1 MILSVIPFMRSDN
14 KIDKVLW
21 DVCSLVNKVK
31 DGDDKRLD
39 ALKWGLIVLV
49 EKFVSNK
56 NRKRRIF
63 ELIKMEGSYF
73 YELYGKE
80 EREQGRAEM
89 ADKVIRNLLKDGVSV
104 ELVSKWTGVPINQIK
119 SFKF

>member
-1 MILSVIPFMRSDN
+1 M
-14 KIDKVLW
+14 K
-21 DVCSLVNKVK
+21 
-31 DGDDKRLD
+31 
-39 ALKWGLIVLV
+39 
-49 EKFVSNK
+49 
-56 NRKRRIF
+56 
-63 ELIKMEGSYF
+63 
-73 YELYGKE
+73 

>member
-1 MILSVIPFMRSDN
+1 MIMCFLEN
-14 KIDKVLW
+14 T
-21 DVCSLVNKVK
+21 
-31 DGDDKRLD
+31 
-39 ALKWGLIVLV
+39 
-49 EKFVSNK
+49 
-56 NRKRRIF
+56 
-63 ELIKMEGSYF
+63 YY

-80 EREQGRAEM
+80 KSEQGRAEM

>member
-1 MILSVIPFMRSDN
+1 MRPDER
-14 KIDKVLW
+14 IDKVLW
-21 DVCSLVNKVK
+21 DVCSLVNKIT
-31 DGDDKRLD
+31 DSDDSRLD
-39 ALKWGLIVLV
+39 ALKFGLIVLV

>member
-1 MILSVIPFMRSDN
+1 MKLSVIPFMRSDN

-39 ALKWGLIVLV
+39 ALKWGLILLV
-49 EKFVSNK
+49 EKFVTNN

>member
-1 MILSVIPFMRSDN
+1 MKSDN

-39 ALKWGLIVLV
+39 ALKCGLIVLV
-49 EKFVSNK
+49 DKFVSNK

-63 ELIKMEGSYF
+63 ELINMESSYYF
-73 YELYGKE
+73 EL
-80 EREQGRAEM
+80 EQGRME
-89 ADKVIRNLLKDGVSV
+89 IIQNLLESGLSA
-104 ELVSKWTGVPINQIK
+104 EQVSKLAKVPLNRVQSIK
-119 SFKF
+119 F